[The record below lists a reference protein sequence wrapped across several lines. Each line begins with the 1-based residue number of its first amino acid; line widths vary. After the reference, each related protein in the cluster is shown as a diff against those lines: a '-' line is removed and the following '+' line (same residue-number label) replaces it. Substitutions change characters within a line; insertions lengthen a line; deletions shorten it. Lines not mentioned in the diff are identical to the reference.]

1 MGETTH
7 DGYAGFDEIE
17 LKIKNREKKKKKKIY
32 TWGIGNA
39 MWVQSNKIII
49 ALVLVI
55 VKHTQ
60 QAVRGESKNIDFEM
74 SCYLLLGTSAKPAL

>member
-17 LKIKNREKKKKKKIY
+17 LKIKNREKKKKKMY

-60 QAVRGESKNIDFEM
+60 LAVRGESKNINFEM
-74 SCYLLLGTSAKPAL
+74 SCYLLLGTSAEPAL

>member
-1 MGETTH
+1 MGETTD

-17 LKIKNREKKKKKKIY
+17 LKIKNREKKKKKMY

-60 QAVRGESKNIDFEM
+60 LAVRGESKNINFEM
-74 SCYLLLGTSAKPAL
+74 SCYLLLGTSAEPAL